1 MQVPDMVY
9 SSGKTMIRKPS
20 AIQRA
25 RVAWNVFRYGFPR
38 SPMARPA
45 SKQAPFMWP
54 AWREGQAQWQIVDMQ
69 SYIDEGFNLNTLI
82 YSAIMYKARAMASI
96 TLRAYTGDPDH
107 PELLPPDHPLS
118 KLVSR
123 PNPSQSWREFQGVQ
137 DVYLNLTGNAYTFL
151 ERPKRGGLPIA
162 MYPLRPDRMYIIPGS
177 RAIKGFVY
185 VPEGRAARDGI
196 PMLPENISHVKLPNP
211 GDPLEGMGYGLSPI
225 SPMAHSADV
234 DNMVTKFLKL
244 FFEKGAVIPGVLK
257 FSVPLSDNVVAE
269 VKERWQEMYG
279 SYENWTDIGVLDQG
293 GEYQRIGMNF
303 DEMSFETQD
312 ERNET
317 RILGPFGVPPILI
330 GSRVGLARSTYANYE
345 EARRACWED
354 TLVPESRLFEDDY
367 QYYLQSDD
375 GGFVAFD
382 YSDVP
387 ALRRDTPAMVAAWVQ
402 LVTTGVPKNIA
413 SEIVGLEMGDLPDGD
428 VVYMPL
434 NLIPMGSGKPALP
447 ESNVGAAEAEEDT
460 RQGGAKMLP
469 EPNGKKN
476 GKPRSKKAVGEA

>member
-1 MQVPDMVY
+1 
-9 SSGKTMIRKPS
+9 MIHKPS

-25 RVAWNVFRYGFPR
+25 RVAWQVFRYGFPR

-69 SYIDEGFNLNTLI
+69 SYIDEGFNLNSLI
-82 YSAIMYKARAMASI
+82 YSAIMYKVRSI
-96 TLRAYTGDPDH
+96 GIPKLRAYKGDPDE

-118 KLVSR
+118 KLIAR

-137 DVYLNLTGNAYTFL
+137 DVYLNLAGNAYTYL
-151 ERPKRGGLPIA
+151 DRPQRGGLPRA
-162 MYPLRPDRMYIIPGS
+162 MYPLRPDRMYIIPGN

-185 VPEGRAARDGI
+185 VPEGRGVGDGI
-196 PMLPENISHVKLPNP
+196 PFLPENISHVKLPNP

-234 DNMVTKFLKL
+234 DNMVTKFLKI

-257 FSVPLSDNVVAE
+257 FNVSLSDDIVAE
-269 VKERWQEMYG
+269 VKERWQEMYS

-317 RILGPFGVPPILI
+317 RIAGPFGVPLQLI
-330 GSRVGLARSTYANYE
+330 GSRIGMKHSAYANWQ
-345 EARRACWED
+345 EARHAFWED
-354 TLVPESRLFEDDY
+354 TMIYEIGLFEDDF

-375 GGFVAFD
+375 GGFVAYD
-382 YSDVP
+382 LSDVP
-387 ALRRDTPAMVAAWVQ
+387 ALRRDTPALIDAAFKLFQ
-402 LVTTGVPKNIA
+402 MGETRNTA
-413 SEIVGLEMGDLPDGD
+413 YEMVGLKATDTAGGDTSYLPLSLL
-428 VVYMPL
+428 PQ
-434 NLIPMGSGKPALP
+434 GSTSEETPS
-447 ESNVGAAEAEEDT
+447 SNVGAAEAEEDT

-476 GKPRSKKAVGEA
+476 GKPHSKKAVGEA